1 MAQTPQSIRKCYL
14 CGREGDDSQTC
25 VSNWNEEY
33 KSFLYRHLPLP
44 LLPTQHE
51 GTSIVVCKK
60 HYLEARRHHD
70 DPSYVP
76 QWKRGHQ
83 EKNSMKCMY
92 PNTSHNSNTLN
103 KFDGDITNWHSF
115 RDSYETAVHNNT
127 SLSEINKFT
136 YLKSLVVKSAKD
148 SIEGLA
154 LTVANYEEAI
164 AILKKR
170 FGNLL

>member
-33 KSFLYRHLPLP
+33 KLFHLPLP
-44 LLPTQHE
+44 LLPTLHE

-70 DPSYVP
+70 DPSYLP

-83 EKNSMKCMY
+83 EKMSMKCMY
-92 PNTSHNSNTLN
+92 PQCTNTSDNSNISKA
-103 KFDGDITNWHSF
+103 KFAVKHDLEGVCIT
-115 RDSYETAVHNNT
+115 EKA
-127 SLSEINKFT
+127 E
-136 YLKSLVVKSAKD
+136 
-148 SIEGLA
+148 
-154 LTVANYEEAI
+154 
-164 AILKKR
+164 
-170 FGNLL
+170 LLCK